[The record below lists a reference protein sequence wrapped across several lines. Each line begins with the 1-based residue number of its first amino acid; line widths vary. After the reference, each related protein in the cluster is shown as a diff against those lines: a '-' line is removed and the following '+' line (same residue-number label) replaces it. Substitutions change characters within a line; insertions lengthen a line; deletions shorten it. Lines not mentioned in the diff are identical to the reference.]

1 MKIQNESKND
11 LIHLTKMFSVSF
23 LIMGFLIQGCA
34 NQEDKINSKVLTIE
48 GLIVE
53 VESQSLVEASSI
65 TVVDR
70 SGEEY
75 MLYLE
80 GNYGPFTPS
89 HLREHMTAG
98 MPISVEYV
106 VSDYKLNVIAISDD
120 SDSNQH
126 E

>member
-1 MKIQNESKND
+1 MKIQND
-11 LIHLTKMFSVSF
+11 LKFDLNNLTKVFSFSL
-23 LIMGFLIQGCA
+23 LIMAFVIQGCA
-34 NQEDKINSKVLTIE
+34 SQENKINSKVLTIE

-70 SGEEY
+70 SGEEF

-89 HLREHMTAG
+89 HLREHMIAA
-98 MPISVEYV
+98 MPISVEYIV
-106 VSDYKLNVIAISDD
+106 NDEKWNVIAIYDD

>member
-1 MKIQNESKND
+1 MKIQND
-11 LIHLTKMFSVSF
+11 LKFDLNNLTKVFSFSL
-23 LIMGFLIQGCA
+23 LIMAFVIQGCA
-34 NQEDKINSKVLTIE
+34 SQENKINSKVLTIE

-106 VSDYKLNVIAISDD
+106 VADYKLNVIAISDD

>member
-1 MKIQNESKND
+1 MEIENEPKID
-11 LIHLTKMFSVSF
+11 LIHFMKVFSFSF
-23 LIMGFLIQGCA
+23 LIMVFLIQGCA
-34 NQEDKINSKVLTIE
+34 GQENKINSKILSIE

-70 SGEEY
+70 SGEEF

-89 HLREHMTAG
+89 HLREHLSAG
-98 MPISVEYV
+98 MRISVEYV

>member
-1 MKIQNESKND
+1 MKIQNDVKID
-11 LIHLTKMFSVSF
+11 LINLTKVFSFSF
-23 LIMGFLIQGCA
+23 LIMVFLIQGCA
-34 NQEDKINSKVLTIE
+34 SPENKINSKVLSID

-53 VESQSLVEASSI
+53 VESQSLVEVSSI

-89 HLREHMTAG
+89 HLREHMIAAV
-98 MPISVEYV
+98 PISVEYIV
-106 VSDYKLNVIAISDD
+106 TDEKWNVIAIYDD
-120 SDSNQH
+120 SDSNQN

>member
-1 MKIQNESKND
+1 MKIQNESKNN

-23 LIMGFLIQGCA
+23 LIMVFLIQGCA
-34 NQEDKINSKVLTIE
+34 GQENKTNSKLLSIE

-53 VESQSLVEASSI
+53 VESQSLMKASSI

-70 SGEEY
+70 FGEEY
-75 MLYLE
+75 MLHLE

-89 HLREHMTAG
+89 HLREHMVAA
-98 MPISVEYV
+98 MPIYVEYV
-106 VSDYKLNVIAISDD
+106 VTDHKWNVIAISDD
-120 SDSNQH
+120 LDSNQH

>member
-1 MKIQNESKND
+1 MEIENEPKID
-11 LIHLTKMFSVSF
+11 LIHFMKVFSFSF
-23 LIMGFLIQGCA
+23 LIMVFLIQGCA
-34 NQEDKINSKVLTIE
+34 GQENKINSKNLFIE

-53 VESQSLVEASSI
+53 VESQSLMKASSI

-70 SGEEY
+70 FGEEY
-75 MLYLE
+75 MLHLE

-89 HLREHMTAG
+89 HLREHMGAA
-98 MPISVEYV
+98 MPIYVEYGV
-106 VSDYKLNVIAISDD
+106 TDHKWNVIAIYDD

>member
-1 MKIQNESKND
+1 MKIQND
-11 LIHLTKMFSVSF
+11 LKINLINLTKMFSFSF
-23 LIMGFLIQGCA
+23 LIMVFLIQGCA
-34 NQEDKINSKVLTIE
+34 SPENKINSKVLSID

-53 VESQSLVEASSI
+53 VESQSLVEVSSI

-89 HLREHMTAG
+89 HLREHMIAAV
-98 MPISVEYV
+98 PISVEYIV
-106 VSDYKLNVIAISDD
+106 TDEKWNVIAIYDD

>member
-1 MKIQNESKND
+1 MEIENEPKID
-11 LIHLTKMFSVSF
+11 LIHFMKVFSFSF
-23 LIMGFLIQGCA
+23 LIMVFLIQGCA
-34 NQEDKINSKVLTIE
+34 GQENKTNSKLLSIE

-53 VESQSLVEASSI
+53 VESQSLMKASSI

-70 SGEEY
+70 FGEEY
-75 MLYLE
+75 MLHLE

-89 HLREHMTAG
+89 HLREHMVAA
-98 MPISVEYV
+98 MPIYVEYV
-106 VSDYKLNVIAISDD
+106 VMDHKWNVIAIYDD

>member
-1 MKIQNESKND
+1 MEIENEPKIDLNHFMKV
-11 LIHLTKMFSVSF
+11 FSFSF
-23 LIMGFLIQGCA
+23 LIMVFLIQGCA
-34 NQEDKINSKVLTIE
+34 NQEDKINSKFLTIE

-89 HLREHMTAG
+89 HLREHMVAA

>member
-1 MKIQNESKND
+1 M
-11 LIHLTKMFSVSF
+11 V
-23 LIMGFLIQGCA
+23 FLIQGCA
-34 NQEDKINSKVLTIE
+34 GQENKTNSKILSIE

-53 VESQSLVEASSI
+53 VESQSLMKASSI

-70 SGEEY
+70 FGEEY
-75 MLYLE
+75 MLHLE

-89 HLREHMTAG
+89 HLREHMVAA
-98 MPISVEYV
+98 MPIYVEYV
-106 VSDYKLNVIAISDD
+106 VMDHKWNVIAIYDD